1 MYILGKVTRMNWTQ
15 IQLLSLIYIL
25 SWFSIEAGPTNQ
37 IPIESG
43 LPYIHNY
50 TSNDFGRYIQH
61 WSIVQLHTGEFIIG
75 NLGGYNVYDSA
86 TWQSYDIPNSSV
98 LSLDIDEIG
107 TVYIGGS
114 AQIGFLS
121 ADSIGILRYHSL
133 NNKIPD
139 QFREFTYVR
148 ETYSAKDGVYFR
160 SREFIFRWDG
170 VYIKAW
176 EPKKSFHFMH
186 LVNGQIYVHQ
196 PGYGLFQIKNDTLE
210 LLPGGEMFATEVV
223 PVILPWDESALL
235 IGTRSGGF
243 FIYDGVSYKSF
254 TISSYPY
261 IKKHQLYHGSI
272 LPDGSIILATLQ
284 GGVMHMGRDGS
295 LKRIINKKVGLQ
307 DDTVY
312 YTYVDQSGALWV
324 CLNNGIS
331 RIDILSPLRWFDER
345 MGLEG
350 MVMTME
356 YFNNT
361 LFIGTTVGLFK
372 LTKEDYNNTYR
383 FELVSETLLYI
394 TVLYSVDSSLL
405 IGTTMGL
412 YILNNSNDI
421 QLLIY
426 GNILNIHLSKRIK
439 NLFYINIED
448 KIFQYEIT
456 GGSISLIHESDQLNW
471 SITDICEDDY
481 GRLWVATKSHGIFRL
496 YWTERFIDNISSTL
510 HMESLG
516 LPLQS
521 ELNQTGLFR
530 LRNKIIVT
538 ATNGLFTYD
547 DVTKQY
553 YPELIVGKYYYDSEK
568 QVNLAVEDE
577 LGDIWITSRRHIHQ
591 LRRIDNNRYKHS
603 EGYLRKINMNQVNLI
618 YPANDNTI
626 WFGGSSGLIRYEKGH
641 IYQQRKPPTARIRS
655 VNIFNDSLIYGGFA
669 DSQNTILRIPY
680 KNNKI
685 YFRFSIPSFDPPL
698 LNKYQV
704 KLDPLDTEWSRLM
717 EEPFKEYTNLPE
729 GHYIFRVRG
738 YDIYENSSDE
748 TFFEFYI
755 LPPWYRSWWSYSLYI
770 LLICTT
776 LFGLH
781 KYHLKNA
788 LKIEHTRMRIARD
801 LHDDIGS
808 NLSSIALMLD
818 MISGKSEIYS
828 EDRYRLLEIG
838 DTTREIIDSLRDV
851 VWVINPDHDKL
862 ATLTDRLKNIA
873 LSMLQ
878 KIEYTF
884 DIRIDTLTESLSM
897 DFKRNVIL
905 IFKEALNNIVKHSGA
920 EKVLIRITESN
931 GIFSLAILDNGNGFD
946 TGEEYNGNG
955 LKNMHY
961 RALEIDGKLTV
972 ESIPYRGTYIELTS
986 KIM

>member
-1 MYILGKVTRMNWTQ
+1 MKWTQ
-15 IQLLSLIYIL
+15 IQLLLLIYTL
-25 SWFSIEAGPTNQ
+25 NWLSIEARPTHP

-50 TSNDFGRYIQH
+50 TSNDFGRNIQH
-61 WSIVQLHTGEFIIG
+61 WSIVQLHNGEFIIG
-75 NLGGYNVYDSA
+75 NLGGYNIYDSA

-98 LSLDIDEIG
+98 LSLDIDANG

-114 AQIGFLS
+114 SQIGFLS

-133 NNKIPD
+133 NNEIPD
-139 QFREFTYVR
+139 KFREFTYVR
-148 ETYSAKDGVYFR
+148 ETRAAKDGVYFR
-160 SREFIFRWDG
+160 SREYIFRWDG
-170 VYIKAW
+170 INIKAW
-176 EPKKSFHFMH
+176 EPKTSFHFMH
-186 LVNGQIYVHQ
+186 VVNEEVYVHQ

-210 LLPGGEMFATEVV
+210 LLPGGEMFGSEIV
-223 PVILPWDESALL
+223 PVILPWDESTLL

-243 FIYDGVSYKSF
+243 FTYDGVSYKSF
-254 TISSYPY
+254 TISSYAY

-284 GGVMHMGRDGS
+284 GGVMHIGRDGS

-307 DDTVY
+307 DDMVY

-324 CLNNGIS
+324 CLNSGLS

-350 MVMTME
+350 MVMTMD

-361 LFIGTTVGLFK
+361 LYVGTTVGLFK
-372 LTKEDYNNTYR
+372 LINMDENNTYR

-394 TVLYSVDSSLL
+394 TVLSSVDSLL
-405 IGTTMGL
+405 IIGTTIGL
-412 YILNNSNDI
+412 YTLNHSNDI
-421 QLLIY
+421 QLLRY
-426 GNILNIHLSKRIK
+426 GNIVNIHHSKRIE
-439 NLFYINIED
+439 NLFYIIIDN
-448 KIFQYEIT
+448 KIFQYKIID
-456 GGSISLIHESDQLNW
+456 GSILLINESARLNW

-481 GRLWVATKSHGIFRL
+481 GRLWVATKSHGVFRL
-496 YWTERFIDNISSTL
+496 YWTEIPTSQTSSTP
-510 HMESLG
+510 HVESLG
-516 LPLQS
+516 LPSQN

-538 ATNGLFTYD
+538 ATNGLFAYD

-553 YPELIVGKYYYDSEK
+553 YPELIVGKDYYESEK

-577 LGDIWITSRRHIHQ
+577 QGDIWITSRRHKHQ
-591 LRRIDNNRYKHS
+591 LRRIDNNRYMRS
-603 EGYLRKINMNQVNLI
+603 EGYLIKINMNQVNFI
-618 YPANDNTI
+618 YPASDNTI
-626 WFGGSSGLIRYEKGH
+626 WFGGSSGLIRYEKEH
-641 IYQQRKPPTARIRS
+641 LYEHRKPSTARIRS
-655 VNIFNDSLIYGGFA
+655 VTIFNDSLIYGGFT
-669 DSQNTILRIPY
+669 DSQNILIRIPY

-685 YFRFSIPSFDPPL
+685 HFRFSIPSFDSPL

-717 EEPFKEYTNLPE
+717 EEPFKEYTNLPK
-729 GHYIFRVRG
+729 GRYIFRVRG
-738 YDIYENSSDE
+738 YDVYENISDE
-748 TFFEFYI
+748 AFFEFHI
-755 LPPWYRSWWSYSLYI
+755 LPPWYRTWWAYSLYI
-770 LLICTT
+770 FLICTT

-781 KYHLKNA
+781 KYHLKSA
-788 LKIEHTRMRIARD
+788 LEIEHTRMRIARD

-828 EDRYRLLEIG
+828 DDRYRLIEIG
-838 DTTREIIDSLRDV
+838 DATREIIESLRDV
-851 VWVINPDHDKL
+851 VWVINPEHDKL

-878 KIEYTF
+878 RIEHTF
-884 DIRIDTLTESLSM
+884 DIRIDKLTEPLSM
-897 DFKRNVIL
+897 DFKRNVIF
-905 IFKEALNNIVKHSGA
+905 IFKEALNNIVRHSGA
-920 EKVLIRITESN
+920 EKVLIRITESD
-931 GIFSLAILDNGNGFD
+931 GIFSLAILDNGNGFN
-946 TGEEYNGNG
+946 TGEDYKGNG

-986 KIM
+986 KII